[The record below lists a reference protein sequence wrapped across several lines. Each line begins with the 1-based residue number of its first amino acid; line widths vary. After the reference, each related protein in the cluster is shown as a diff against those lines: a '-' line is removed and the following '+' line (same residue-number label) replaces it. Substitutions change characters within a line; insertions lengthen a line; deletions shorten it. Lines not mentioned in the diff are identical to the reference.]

1 MKRPANLGQRE
12 CIGRRPIKNEINI
25 AIDFEDFTDLFANS
39 KRPSIVSVSGGR
51 ACVRSFQFRPR
62 LRTNASGV
70 ITGKIFPAKLAH
82 ADVLID
88 FGLAS
93 NREQHARKRLPGGL
107 KPGAVPARHHLYL
120 LPKLCA
126 ASQQKNEEQNRNWNT
141 EKPEQDVLVALVSLL
156 MNFISI
162 SVNTYSSERE

>member
-1 MKRPANLGQRE
+1 MKRSAELGQRE
-12 CIGRRPIKNEINI
+12 CIGRRPIKNKINV

-51 ACVRSFQFRPR
+51 AGVRSFQFSPR
-62 LRTNASGV
+62 LRTNASVV
-70 ITGKIFPAKLAH
+70 ITGKIFPAMLAH
-82 ADVLID
+82 ADVLIE
-88 FGLAS
+88 FGLAI
-93 NREQHARKRLPGGL
+93 NREQRARKRLPGGL

-141 EKPEQDVLVALVSLL
+141 QKPGQAALV
-156 MNFISI
+156 
-162 SVNTYSSERE
+162 